1 MQAPRK
7 EEKAG
12 LYLTLIVHLGVLI
25 VLLAIQIGR
34 ELSREER
41 FEMDFSREEQLE
53 EQAARQQLEEEVDR
67 RIEERLKN
75 YQPKASDLKNL
86 AVDAGAALKD
96 DRGGESRDL
105 YEEARR
111 VEEQVRQNAIE
122 EDAREER
129 VELPRQQTEKEDAPA
144 YGGPSVLSYRL
155 DGRKASHLKIPAYR
169 CPGGGVVTVVIFVN
183 PQGTVLDARVMDEAS
198 ADDRCMREAAVKAA
212 KLSRFS
218 ISSSAPARQV
228 GEIVYSFIAQ

>member
-12 LYLTLIVHLGVLI
+12 LYLTLIVHLGALI

-34 ELSREER
+34 ELSHEER

-86 AVDAGAALKD
+86 AVDAGALKD
-96 DRGGESRDL
+96 DRGGESREGGCGEGRAGEGGEGGRRARRGRA
-105 YEEARR
+105 EEA
-111 VEEQVRQNAIE
+111 
-122 EDAREER
+122 
-129 VELPRQQTEKEDAPA
+129 
-144 YGGPSVLSYRL
+144 
-155 DGRKASHLKIPAYR
+155 
-169 CPGGGVVTVVIFVN
+169 
-183 PQGTVLDARVMDEAS
+183 
-198 ADDRCMREAAVKAA
+198 
-212 KLSRFS
+212 
-218 ISSSAPARQV
+218 
-228 GEIVYSFIAQ
+228 